1 MFGLVPWR
9 DTEKAAFPLLNPRH
23 EFKALFDR
31 LFPNWPL
38 PFEPIMERERFW
50 GVELEETEKEL
61 IVRAELPGFAA
72 EELVVDLR
80 GDELLL
86 RAEKKLEPKQ
96 NEKKPAVTERH
107 RYERLVKLPA
117 ETNPEKVEAS
127 YHNGV
132 LEVHLP
138 KTEAALV
145 KRVPVKAT

>member
-9 DTEKAAFPLLNPRH
+9 ETEKAAFLPMNPRH
-23 EFKALFDR
+23 EFKALLDR
-31 LFPNWPL
+31 FFPNWPL

-61 IVRAELPGFAA
+61 ILRAELPGFAA

-80 GDELLL
+80 GNELLL
-86 RAEKKLEPKQ
+86 RAEKKFEPKE
-96 NEKKPAVTERH
+96 NEKKPAMTERR
-107 RYERLVKLPA
+107 RYERLVTLPV
-117 ETNPEKVEAS
+117 ETDPEKVEAR

-138 KTEAALV
+138 KTPAALV
-145 KRVPVKAT
+145 KRVPVKVT